1 VNARTREQN
10 RQKVHEA
17 IYNLTSREKVD
28 AWKEQLNACFDSN
41 SGLEPQDLEN
51 NLRSAAQDEWITDR
65 EFIQIAQHYRSL
77 RNRKPR

>member
-1 VNARTREQN
+1 LKGRTQEQN

-17 IYNLTSREKVD
+17 VYNLTSREKVH

-51 NLRSAAQDEWITDR
+51 SLRSAAQDEWITDK
-65 EFIQIAQHYRSL
+65 EFSEIAQHYRSL